1 MMDDTDKT
9 RDKTVNKPTGPPTD
23 KPDCFGHLDQ
33 VFPMT
38 GTGLRETPEKCM
50 DRCGLKTLC
59 LKQAMRSDQEAARV
73 EEEIIERGT
82 KTGAI
87 NFFERWS
94 RKKQIHR
101 KTKRNKKAR

>member
-1 MMDDTDKT
+1 MMDDDTDKT
-9 RDKTVNKPTGPPTD
+9 RDKTVNEPTGLPTD

-50 DRCGLKTLC
+50 DRCGLKTPC
-59 LKQAMRSDQEAARV
+59 LKQAMRSDQATRV

-101 KTKRNKKAR
+101 KTKRNRR

>member
-1 MMDDTDKT
+1 MDDTDKT
-9 RDKTVNKPTGPPTD
+9 RDKTVPRSTGLPTD
-23 KPDCFGHLDQ
+23 KPDCFGRLDQ

-38 GTGLRETPEKCM
+38 GNGLRETPEKCM
-50 DRCGLKTLC
+50 DRCGLKTSC
-59 LKQAMRSDQEAARV
+59 LKQAMTSDQATRV
-73 EEEIIERGT
+73 EKEIIERGT

-101 KTKRNKKAR
+101 KTKRNRKGR